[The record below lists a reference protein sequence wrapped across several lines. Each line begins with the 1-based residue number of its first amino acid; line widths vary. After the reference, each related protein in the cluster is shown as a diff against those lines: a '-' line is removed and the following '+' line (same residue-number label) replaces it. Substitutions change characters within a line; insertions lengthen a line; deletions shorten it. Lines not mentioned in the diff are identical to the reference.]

1 MSCHFLF
8 DLSPVSTTTCLCWS
22 QWTEWV
28 WILLFSTSFDNLSSN
43 RRCVLFIY
51 TSAITRE
58 HLQPD
63 VSSVQCLRC
72 LRFTL
77 PTLQTHS
84 QVSKPWIHL
93 WFEFCSPVSKTC
105 VKNLC
110 PKPWTNL
117 PPFIWILLTC
127 VQSLA
132 GQKHQQEGRK
142 ASEHRPQ
149 IPFEDFLDARI
160 ALRGQDCQDCPQRLG
175 IVPRNL
181 SSSPPPSL
189 SSSLFTLNVLSVP
202 SLRFVLN
209 SSLTGIISQRPREQ
223 QRTSNVISEFFSE
236 SKQSG

>member
-63 VSSVQCLRC
+63 VSSVRCLRC

-84 QVSKPWIHL
+84 QVSKPRI
-93 WFEFCSPVSKTC
+93 
-105 VKNLC
+105 
-110 PKPWTNL
+110 
-117 PPFIWILLTC
+117 FIWILLTC

-160 ALRGQDCQDCPQRLG
+160 ALRGKDCQDCPQRPG
-175 IVPRNL
+175 IAPRNL